1 MSDVNTLYNEDF
13 VAWSKEQATA
23 LRSAARGGSN
33 QKLDWENLAEEI
45 DDLGKSLR
53 RELRSYM
60 TRIVQ
65 HLAKLEYSPAFEPR
79 NPWRRSIRLSRIRAH
94 RVLEDNS
101 SLKRDVRRLA
111 RQASEDGIEL
121 AIAELD
127 EHHETDDLDLTAM
140 RGTAFTPEQILGDWF
155 PPEPPRD

>member
-1 MSDVNTLYNEDF
+1 
-13 VAWSKEQATA
+13 
-23 LRSAARGGSN
+23 
-33 QKLDWENLAEEI
+33 
-45 DDLGKSLR
+45 
-53 RELRSYM
+53 M

-94 RVLEDNS
+94 RVLEDNP